1 MNSRPINLARRWR
14 SAGSPILVGKID
26 RVLQRHEHGRRRR
39 IHRRIRTPSFRTFAV
54 AQCPR
59 QKQGGGRRASGG
71 PANADTH
78 GRPRRTAAA
87 YASTS
92 IPAVIICASTSIPAV
107 IICRRRSSSA
117 AHHLRNYFCVSA
129 CIFSCAEPQRHI
141 GAAARRQQLGSG
153 AAARQRG
160 GGCSA
165 AAEAA
170 ARRRDLRPTRWCSG
184 APREIDER
192 ENILHH
198 PNVLRCPP
206 RAASSA
212 RPPQERCSRAPPPP
226 PPPHQDTMGPAKT

>member
-26 RVLQRHEHGRRRR
+26 RVLQRHEHRRRPAASPHQDTFISHLR
-39 IHRRIRTPSFRTFAV
+39 GRAMPSA
-54 AQCPR
+54 A

-92 IPAVIICASTSIPAV
+92 IPAVIICRTRPRAF
-107 IICRRRSSSA
+107 RRSSSAAA

-165 AAEAA
+165 AEAA
-170 ARRRDLRPTRWCSG
+170 ARRRLQRGGGSETCGQRG
-184 APREIDER
+184 GVREPRVR
-192 ENILHH
+192 
-198 PNVLRCPP
+198 
-206 RAASSA
+206 
-212 RPPQERCSRAPPPP
+212 
-226 PPPHQDTMGPAKT
+226 

>member
-26 RVLQRHEHGRRRR
+26 RVLQRHEHRRRPAASPHQDTFISHLR
-39 IHRRIRTPSFRTFAV
+39 GRAMPSA
-54 AQCPR
+54 A

-92 IPAVIICASTSIPAV
+92 IPAVIICRTRPRAF
-107 IICRRRSSSA
+107 RRSSSAAA

-129 CIFSCAEPQRHI
+129 CIFSRTP
-141 GAAARRQQLGSG
+141 AAHRRGG
-153 AAARQRG
+153 AAARQRRCSAAARRRLQRGG

-165 AAEAA
+165 AARPAA
-170 ARRRDLRPTRWCSG
+170 NEVVFGS
-184 APREIDER
+184 
-192 ENILHH
+192 
-198 PNVLRCPP
+198 
-206 RAASSA
+206 
-212 RPPQERCSRAPPPP
+212 
-226 PPPHQDTMGPAKT
+226 PA